1 MQSKQSP
8 LLPVEELRETVGIG
22 IGPLIFEDLKD
33 DPF

>member
-22 IGPLIFEDLKD
+22 IGPLLFEDLKD